1 MERLLYLAA
10 AVAYLVPLSG
20 VVWKGAPAA
29 LRHGLWWALAL
40 VLHVGG
46 LLVAAVSLGQLP
58 LESMR
63 WGLAVLSL
71 AVVGAALLTRGRPR
85 MEVVG
90 QIQLCLGMALL
101 VLAQLGPGSEARGP
115 LENLWLPVHLG
126 LLFVGFALLAASF
139 AMSALFLWLRQRLK
153 QRRLRGIARFPPLEV
168 IDRRNFHTMVGG
180 FVALTAGMSVGGM
193 WAATHPGASIGE
205 DLTVY
210 TTLAVWG
217 WYAAGLYTR
226 LVAGWRGRVAAVF
239 GVVGFGGLAVVI
251 ALALAISRGWHGGAA

>member
-1 MERLLYLAA
+1 
-10 AVAYLVPLSG
+10 
-20 VVWKGAPAA
+20 
-29 LRHGLWWALAL
+29 
-40 VLHVGG
+40 
-46 LLVAAVSLGQLP
+46 
-58 LESMR
+58 
-63 WGLAVLSL
+63 
-71 AVVGAALLTRGRPR
+71 
-85 MEVVG
+85 MEVLG
-90 QIQLCLGMALL
+90 RIQLGLGVALL
-101 VLAQLGPGSEARGP
+101 VLAQLGPGSEVRGP

-139 AMSALFLWLRQRLK
+139 AMSALFLWLRHRLK

-210 TTLAVWG
+210 TTLAVWI

-251 ALALAISRGWHGGAA
+251 TVALAISRGWHGGAT